1 MIIETTA
8 IADGILM
15 AAFFLRQIVLMHLK
29 FADYFVLDIVLD
41 IKQSEE
47 NVILI

>member
-1 MIIETTA
+1 MAKIIIETTA
-8 IADGILM
+8 TDGC
-15 AAFFLRQIVLMHLK
+15 IVSKTDCTHLK
-29 FADYFVLDIVLD
+29 FADYFVLDIVLN